1 MNNHSDDFYLNTAPG
16 MLAFQRVYE
25 ASSIGARYELLP
37 STHRYIDLGV
47 RPEASGSGG
56 GGKGVSQQL
65 DGSKAHQKAKRT
77 QSKTR
82 GKEFDY

>member
-1 MNNHSDDFYLNTAPG
+1 MNNQSDDFYLNTTPG
-16 MLAFQRVYE
+16 MLTFQRVYE

-37 STHRYIDLGV
+37 STHRYINLGV
-47 RPEASGSGG
+47 KPEASSSGG
-56 GGKGVSQQL
+56 GGKGVNQQL
-65 DGSKAHQKAKRT
+65 DGSKTHQKVERP